1 VGCEPTWDGEW
12 DVVLGKAAQ
21 LFAGHNRLRVRLGGG
36 PVTSVFTQRNRMS
49 AYELA
54 QLNIA
59 LMKEPLESPRMADFV
74 ANLDR
79 INALAESSPGFVWR
93 LQTEAGDATGLRP
106 LGEDTLVNVS
116 VWRDVESLNRY
127 VYGSAHVGIM
137 RRRKEWFERMREA
150 WVVLWWVPRGH
161 RPDVSEAIARL
172 ELLRAKGPT
181 EDAFTFRHAFL
192 PPDAARPGAPFELD
206 DECPAT

>member
-1 VGCEPTWDGEW
+1 
-12 DVVLGKAAQ
+12 
-21 LFAGHNRLRVRLGGG
+21 
-36 PVTSVFTQRNRMS
+36 MS

-59 LMKEPLESPRMADFV
+59 LMKAPLESPGMADFV

-93 LQTEAGDATGLRP
+93 LKTDDGNATALRP
-106 LGEDTLVNVS
+106 LGEETLVNVS
-116 VWRDVESLNRY
+116 VWKDIASLNQY
-127 VYGSAHVGIM
+127 VYQSAHVEIM

-150 WVVLWWVPRGH
+150 WVVLWWIPKGH
-161 RPDVSEAIARL
+161 RPTVSEAIAKL
-172 ELLRAKGPT
+172 ELLRASGPSK
-181 EDAFTFRHAFL
+181 DAFTFRRAFL
-192 PPDAARPGAPFELD
+192 PPDASQPSAPFAFG

>member
-1 VGCEPTWDGEW
+1 
-12 DVVLGKAAQ
+12 
-21 LFAGHNRLRVRLGGG
+21 
-36 PVTSVFTQRNRMS
+36 MS

-79 INALAESSPGFVWR
+79 INALAERSLGFVWR
-93 LQTEAGDATGLRP
+93 LKTDEGNATALRP
-106 LGEDTLVNVS
+106 LGDDTLVNVS
-116 VWRDVESLNRY
+116 VWKDVESLNKY
-127 VYGSAHVGIM
+127 VYQSAHVEIM

-150 WVVLWWVPRGH
+150 WVVLWWVPKGH
-161 RPDVSEAIARL
+161 RPTVSEAIAKL
-172 ELLRAKGPT
+172 ELLRAMGPSK
-181 EDAFTFRHAFL
+181 DAFTFRRAFL
-192 PPDAARPGAPFELD
+192 PPDAEQPSAPFEFG

>member
-1 VGCEPTWDGEW
+1 
-12 DVVLGKAAQ
+12 
-21 LFAGHNRLRVRLGGG
+21 
-36 PVTSVFTQRNRMS
+36 MS

-93 LQTEAGDATGLRP
+93 LKTEEGNATALRP

-116 VWRDVESLNRY
+116 VWRDVASLNKY
-127 VYGSAHVGIM
+127 VYGSAHVEIM

-150 WVVLWWVPRGH
+150 
-161 RPDVSEAIARL
+161 
-172 ELLRAKGPT
+172 
-181 EDAFTFRHAFL
+181 
-192 PPDAARPGAPFELD
+192 
-206 DECPAT
+206 